1 MKVKKCKCGFTY
13 SDENPSLTNIKQHEN
28 SKAHTNKRKKMNQL
42 SVKSHFKRS
51 APQPAIHIAS
61 SSEEYDETDNDYA
74 MSAVS
79 AVSTVSAVS
88 AVSEEPCRGYKN
100 QTWVQP
106 FAENYPWG
114 RHSRPSLW
122 ITTTEGFFFS
132 TRCNG
137 FKSTDMPSCTPCQNL
152 KYSTE
157 LNKIQLNSCSV
168 GNGQGHAH
176 STRTMAQLK
185 ESLKVA
191 ISKNKLASIEMY

>member
-13 SDENPSLTNIKQHEN
+13 SDENPSLNNIKQHEN
-28 SKAHTNKRKKMNQL
+28 SKAHTNKRKKMNQP

-122 ITTTEGFFFS
+122 TTTTEGLFLV
-132 TRCNG
+132 
-137 FKSTDMPSCTPCQNL
+137 QHI
-152 KYSTE
+152 KY
-157 LNKIQLNSCSV
+157 LYL
-168 GNGQGHAH
+168 
-176 STRTMAQLK
+176 
-185 ESLKVA
+185 
-191 ISKNKLASIEMY
+191 

>member
-28 SKAHTNKRKKMNQL
+28 SKAHTNKRKKMNQP

-88 AVSEEPCRGYKN
+88 AVSAASAVSDVSAVYSVPAVSAVYSVYSVSAVPDVLFVKEPCRGYKN

-122 ITTTEGFFFS
+122 ITTTEGLFLV
-132 TRCNG
+132 
-137 FKSTDMPSCTPCQNL
+137 QHI
-152 KYSTE
+152 KY
-157 LNKIQLNSCSV
+157 LYL
-168 GNGQGHAH
+168 
-176 STRTMAQLK
+176 
-185 ESLKVA
+185 
-191 ISKNKLASIEMY
+191 